1 MSFEL
6 DRSQKQIQDAA
17 WEFARG
23 EFDKDLLLD
32 LARENEF
39 PEEIWKKAGELGFL
53 GLHVDE
59 VWGGGSMGLFET
71 ALVAETFCR
80 KDSTCGMA
88 LMLSGFSSELILRFG
103 NDEQKRR
110 WLPGIA
116 EGTQRC
122 GGAFL
127 EEGNG
132 YNLTKLECSA
142 FKDGDTWT
150 IHGEKTQVVNAESA
164 DFFLVLART
173 AAGAPPEKAFS
184 LFLVEKAPSLAIT
197 PLQKG
202 LGGTMTTMGKVA
214 FKDVTVADDRRI
226 GKEGAGLAMVQSFL
240 DESAILQ
247 AAMAIGMAHGAM
259 ERSISYADKRKQF
272 GREISLFETVQH
284 KIAQMATKIE
294 AARFITYQAAATFGS
309 KAQKKKAPSLPTMS
323 AQTALR
329 TAEEVTDEAIQIHGG
344 YGYMQEGEIEHFYRD
359 AKFLTIFTSNPG
371 QRNSQ
376 IARNMIKGGKS

>member
-1 MSFEL
+1 
-6 DRSQKQIQDAA
+6 
-17 WEFARG
+17 
-23 EFDKDLLLD
+23 
-32 LARENEF
+32 
-39 PEEIWKKAGELGFL
+39 
-53 GLHVDE
+53 
-59 VWGGGSMGLFET
+59 
-71 ALVAETFCR
+71 
-80 KDSTCGMA
+80 
-88 LMLSGFSSELILRFG
+88 
-103 NDEQKRR
+103 
-110 WLPGIA
+110 
-116 EGTQRC
+116 
-122 GGAFL
+122 
-127 EEGNG
+127 
-132 YNLTKLECSA
+132 
-142 FKDGDTWT
+142 
-150 IHGEKTQVVNAESA
+150 
-164 DFFLVLART
+164 
-173 AAGAPPEKAFS
+173 
-184 LFLVEKAPSLAIT
+184 
-197 PLQKG
+197 
-202 LGGTMTTMGKVA
+202 MTTMGKVA